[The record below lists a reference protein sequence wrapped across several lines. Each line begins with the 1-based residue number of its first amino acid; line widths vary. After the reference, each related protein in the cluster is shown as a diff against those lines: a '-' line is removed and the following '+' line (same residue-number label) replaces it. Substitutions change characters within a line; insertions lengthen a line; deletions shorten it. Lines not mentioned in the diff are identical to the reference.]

1 MTLLARLR
9 RIAVLMADRR
19 TPALPRIAVLLAVVY
34 LLWPVDLI
42 PDFAPPVIGY
52 LDDIVAI
59 WLALRW
65 LVKSG
70 TAAQATVPERVER

>member
-65 LVKSG
+65 LIKSG
-70 TAAQATVPERVER
+70 TAAQVSVPQRVER